1 MSERPSPRHIRQA
14 TSGQASLLDH
24 PLVQLTLV
32 RVREFTREPEAVFW
46 GLFFPILITAGLGIA
61 FRSSPAEVLKVATSS
76 PAIAEALRQDPSL
89 DVAVLDEPAAAQ
101 QLRVGKV
108 ALLAEAGP
116 EGAVVYRYDDTN
128 PEGRTARMFADRA
141 VQRAAGRAD
150 PVPTSDAI
158 VREAGSRYVDFLVPG
173 LVGLGIMSNTLWGLG
188 FSIVDSRRRKLT
200 KRLIA
205 TPMSRAA
212 YLLSYLLWRM
222 MILVVEVGIPVGFG
236 ALAFGVPVR
245 GTFVDLVIISVL
257 ASLAFSALALLIAS
271 RARTIEAVSGLMNL
285 AQVPMWILSGVF
297 FSAQRFP
304 DVVQPFISA
313 LPLTAL
319 IDALRAHMLQGAG
332 LAQVAPQ
339 LGVLS
344 AWLVVCFGLA
354 LKLFRWK

>member
-1 MSERPSPRHIRQA
+1 MNDDRLTRGPRP
-14 TSGQASLLDH
+14 ASARRGVLEH

-46 GLFFPILITAGLGIA
+46 ALFFPILITAGLGVA
-61 FRSSPAEVLKVATSS
+61 FRSRPAEVLKVAAAS
-76 PAIAEALRQDPSL
+76 PSIAQALRQEPTL
-89 DVAVLDEPAAAQ
+89 DVAELDPSAGEQ
-101 QLRVGKV
+101 RLRTGKV
-108 ALLAEAGP
+108 ALLVEPGAA
-116 EGAVVYRYDDTN
+116 GAVVYRYDDTN
-128 PEGRTARMFADRA
+128 PEGRTARMLADRA

-150 PVPTSDAI
+150 PVPATDGI
-158 VREAGSRYVDFLVPG
+158 IREAGSRYVDFLVPG

-205 TPMSRAA
+205 TPMSRTY
-212 YLLSYLLWRM
+212 YLLSYLVWRL
-222 MILVVEVGIPVGFG
+222 IVLVVEVGVPIGFG

-245 GTFVDLVIISVL
+245 GRVFDLVIICIL
-257 ASLAFSALALLIAS
+257 ASLSFSALALLISS

-304 DVVQPFISA
+304 DAVQPVISA

-332 LAQVAPQ
+332 LPQLGPQ
-339 LGVLS
+339 LGVLTG
-344 AWLVVCFGLA
+344 WLLVCFVLA
-354 LKLFRWK
+354 LKLFRWR